1 MSPRKLRAGCPR
13 PYPETDGISLLFS
26 RAFSLMELLVTVAII
41 AILAVLL
48 GMGFGALKPKMEA
61 AKCTSNLR
69 QVGTAL
75 FACTADQ
82 GGGKIPARYA
92 EFGPEPPGLRGWT
105 QRLIKL
111 GYADTPEIF
120 YCPSYFPRNHRE
132 AMTQPT
138 RAATEQVPAT
148 YGMREWTLPRVG
160 SASNKSTDKRLN
172 KPLVVIKNPADFFLV
187 ADSFWADGGWI
198 SQGPGIGSDKGGG
211 GKKRVH
217 LRHNHLAN
225 TLFAD
230 GHVAAM
236 PGEYF
241 LNLNNPNRTEGEPQ
255 HEYDQGPEYQFTVE
269 EDPNPPR
276 P

>member
-13 PYPETDGISLLFS
+13 PYPEADGISLLFS

-75 FACTADQ
+75 FAYTADS
-82 GGGKIPARYA
+82 GNGNLPARYA
-92 EFGPEPPGLRGWT
+92 PDDRSGIRSWP
-105 QRLIKL
+105 QRLLTL
-111 GYADTPEIF
+111 GYVGNPEIF
-120 YCPSYFPRNHRE
+120 YCPSYFPRNDAE
-132 AMTQPT
+132 ARSIGRDASTQSS
-138 RAATEQVPAT
+138 AT
-148 YGMREWTLPRVG
+148 YGMRDWTLPRVG
-160 SASNKSTDKRLN
+160 SASNKSLDKRLH
-172 KPLVVIKNPADFFLV
+172 KPLAVIKNPADFFLV
-187 ADSFWADGGWI
+187 ADSFWAASGWI
-198 SQGPGIGSDKGGG
+198 SQGYGISSDKSGTAQN
-211 GKKRVH
+211 RIH
-217 LRHNHLAN
+217 LRHQHKAN
-225 TLFAD
+225 TFFAD
-230 GHVAAM
+230 GHVAPM

-241 LNLNNPNRTEGEPQ
+241 LALNDPNRMEGEPQ
-255 HEYDQGPEYQFTVE
+255 YEYDQGPNYQFAVE